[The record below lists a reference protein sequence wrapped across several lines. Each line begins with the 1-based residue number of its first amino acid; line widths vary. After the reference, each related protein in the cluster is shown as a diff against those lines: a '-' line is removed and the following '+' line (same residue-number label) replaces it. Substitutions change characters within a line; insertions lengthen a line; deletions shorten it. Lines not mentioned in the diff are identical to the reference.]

1 MKTLASLS
9 QLESKL
15 SEAEQKR
22 LISDDEFRRSLST
35 WCLSPEL
42 FGEAPKDPLSSEFT
56 DYQLRI
62 YEWLANKEY
71 DARNEETVFDFD
83 HELRWPYPYSTKS
96 AQTVGIHLIGYGWL
110 IKAMDLPAGSRI
122 LEIGSGYGALT
133 IHLASMGYHVTC
145 LDVSSS
151 LLNFTKARTAHLPQ
165 QVETICGDMATAEI
179 EGTFDAVIFN
189 ASLHHSPEHR
199 AVLRRLD
206 AVLTSNGMVAFAA
219 EPVVPDHSECVPYP
233 WGVRL
238 DGLSVWSITKWG
250 WLELG
255 FQESYFVHLL
265 QDIGWKLRRHSL
277 GLSGQTDVW
286 IANRAKREDSFA
298 AGGIVSDEYSVDLET
313 EVIRLRKL
321 VEGYERGRFIRFARW
336 LKGRF

>member
-1 MKTLASLS
+1 MKALTSFS

-15 SEAEQKR
+15 NEAEQKR
-22 LISDDEFRRSLST
+22 SISDDEFRQSLSA
-35 WCLSPEL
+35 WYLSPEV
-42 FGEAPKDPLSSEFT
+42 FDETPKDPLSSEYK

-62 YEWLANKEY
+62 YECLALKEY
-71 DARNEETVFDFD
+71 DAANEETVFDFD
-83 HELRWPYPYSTKS
+83 RELRCPYPYSTES
-96 AQTVGIHLIGYGWL
+96 AQTVGMHLIGYGWL
-110 IKAMDLPAGSRI
+110 IKAMDLPARSRI

-133 IHLASMGYHVTC
+133 VHLASMGYHVTC
-145 LDVSSS
+145 LDISSS

-199 AVLRRLD
+199 AVLRR
-206 AVLTSNGMVAFAA
+206 VNTMLTSNGIVAFAA
-219 EPVVPDHSECVPYP
+219 EPVVPDHSEIVPYP

-265 QDIGWKLRRHSL
+265 QDTGWKLTRHIL
-277 GLSGQTDVW
+277 GLTGQTDVW
-286 IANRAKREDSFA
+286 TASKARREDTFA
-298 AGGIVSDEYSVDLET
+298 TGESTSYEYSVDLET

-321 VEGYERGRFIRFARW
+321 VEGYEKGRFIRFSKW